1 MRYIEYELLVFM
13 DKSLLFLSISL
24 CIAGFLHFDNENKI
38 RNNERFDDSIND
50 VIIDDVL
57 INT

>member
-24 CIAGFLHFDNENKI
+24 FAGFLHFDNENKI